1 MTTCFFSRQTQY
13 NLSDQSA
20 GVAPDT
26 ELQSPAT
33 RNTVLKSLNE
43 PQICL
48 KKHTQLHHLQIMYT
62 GDPQYLR
69 KHKPFLKTLSRKN
82 HTPHIS

>member
-20 GVAPDT
+20 RVAPAT

-48 KKHTQLHHLQIMYT
+48 KKTH
-62 GDPQYLR
+62 P
-69 KHKPFLKTLSRKN
+69 
-82 HTPHIS
+82 TPPSADHVYW